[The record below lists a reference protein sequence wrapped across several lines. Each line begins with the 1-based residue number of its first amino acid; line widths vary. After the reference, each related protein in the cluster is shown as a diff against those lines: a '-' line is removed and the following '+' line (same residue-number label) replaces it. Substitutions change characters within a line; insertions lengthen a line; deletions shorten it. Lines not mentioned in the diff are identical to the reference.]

1 MAVTRIN
8 NNQITDAVAGNVY
21 LGINAN
27 TKLQNYSITSTKIAN
42 NLTYG
47 SDLTVTG
54 NLTVQGNTTAID
66 TTITTIEDPVILLAS
81 MQTGTPAVDIGFI
94 GQRGTSEN
102 IAFVWQESTK
112 EFVTAFTSTAESNT
126 VITVTGY
133 ANIHTA
139 NATIGGN
146 VKISGTTSLGGNII
160 SDANVTGTVTGGN
173 LATAGTASA
182 GGNITGG
189 NILTAGYVSATGNIT
204 TANYF
209 FGNGRNITGVTADS
223 ANAETLTGTFL
234 ANNVINS
241 SLQTVGVLSNL
252 SVSGNT
258 TSGNLATGGQ
268 VSATGTVTG
277 GNIATGGYVSAT
289 GDVTGGNVNTTGV
302 VTASGTVTGGNLV
315 TGGYA
320 SASGDVTGANL
331 YTGGAVS
338 ATGSITGGNLYTS
351 GSGGDISGSGNII
364 GGNII
369 TGGLITATGE
379 VTGANLVTG
388 GVVTATGNIATSN
401 YFVGNG
407 RYISGVTADSAN
419 AETLTGTFLNSTV
432 INSSLQTVGVL
443 TSLSVNGE
451 VTQTGGNINTSGYV
465 SATGDVTGGN
475 VNTIGIV
482 TASGTVTGG
491 NLATGGTVSAS
502 GDITGANVNANGY
515 ASASGDITGAN
526 LYTGGAVSA
535 TGSITGGNIYTS
547 GSGGE
552 LSGAGNIT
560 GGNINTSGLVTAS
573 GNVNGGNI
581 NTGGTVSATG
591 NITGA
596 NVNTAQVYGATAL
609 TLSAGTG
616 NINLGTFGNV
626 VLANTYIN
634 GVAYPAQDQDA
645 ANKLYVDNLASTGL
659 TFHTPVYAATSTTL
673 DTATGGTV
681 SYAQPNGVSNGVGAY
696 LQTTGSFDLID
707 TANVQTVGTRILIKN
722 EANAAWNGVYGWA
735 NATTIV
741 RTLDTDTYGTQPNT
755 LSLNDYFFTTNGNVN
770 AGTAFVVNAPT
781 GTITFGTS
789 DITFAVF
796 SQVTAYTAN
805 TAAGISLTGTVF
817 SAKVDNN
824 TTAFDGLGNIIVKA
838 GANLT
843 TPNIGAATGTSL
855 SVTSTVT
862 GGNLATGGTVSAT
875 GTATVGNLAT
885 GGTVSATGTVTGGN
899 LSTGGTISGT
909 GNITG
914 GNVLTSGLVSA
925 TGSVTSGDTIYGA
938 NVSTTGF
945 VTATGDVTGGNLITA
960 GQVSATSDV
969 HGGNLLTTGVVSA
982 TGTATVGNVATGGY
996 VSATGNVTG
1005 NYIIGNGSQL
1015 TGVTASSANA
1025 ETLTGTFIANNVVN
1039 SSLTSVGILNGVS
1052 VSGIANLANV
1062 TASGYVSAIGTVT
1075 AGNVNTAGAVSATG
1089 TVTGGNIATG
1099 GYVSA
1104 TGDVTGGN
1112 LKTSGSNG
1120 NITGAGNISAGGN
1133 VTGGNILTGGYV
1145 SATGNIIT
1153 ANYLFGDGYY
1163 ISNINAANVS
1173 STKITNGGSYA
1184 NVITP
1189 NGNVVVAIGTSS
1201 NVVATFYD
1209 TGININGNVSTTGN
1223 VTAENIRLNS
1233 SQIWTNSTFLS
1244 IGVANPGGGKISI
1257 GDQYPNLI
1265 QIGAN
1270 TTSATLTLGNTTST
1284 VNIPGD
1290 TTAGN
1295 LSATGNVEGNFLVTT
1310 SGGIDSPAANLFLN
1324 YSQLN
1329 TNTGIYDSTGNITFF
1344 VDAGTGTASFG
1355 NATQTINSIVS
1366 FNATNSIKVPVGN
1379 SAQRPVGSTGQFR
1392 FNTTTNYLEV
1402 YDNNMW
1408 TQVGAPS
1415 YTLITDQQFN
1425 GDGTTVVFTLSGN
1438 ATTAGTIVSI
1448 NGVQQIP
1455 TTAYAVSGVTLTFT
1469 EAPAVGDLIDVRVL
1483 TTTTT
1488 VYSIS
1493 NGLGTAEISVVD
1505 GSSNIAAT
1513 GNLVVSGNVYAQNFV
1528 NTSDASLKDNVT
1540 PIVNAGQVV
1549 DGLQGVGYDW
1559 KDGSGHAYG
1568 MIAQAVEQILP
1579 EAVST
1584 NAEGIKSVNYIMVIP
1599 FLIETVKEL
1608 RQDIEAIKAQIQK

>member
-8 NNQITDAVAGNVY
+8 NNQITDAQSGNVY

-27 TKLQNYSITSTKIAN
+27 TKLQNYSITSQKIAN

-66 TTITTIEDPVILLAS
+66 TTFTTIEDPVILLAS
-81 MQTGTPAVDIGFI
+81 GQTGSPAVDIGFI

-102 IAFVWQESTK
+102 ITFAWIESTK
-112 EFVTAFTSTAESNT
+112 EFITAYTPTSETNT
-126 VITVTGY
+126 VIQLGNIANFHTFD
-133 ANIHTA
+133 ANIS
-139 NATIGGN
+139 GN
-146 VKISGTTSLGGNII
+146 ILINGTTSLIGNILN
-160 SDANVTGTVTGGN
+160 DANVTGN
-173 LATAGTASA
+173 LTASSLLGGRVSVSGNVR
-182 GGNITGG
+182 GGNINTAGNVTAGNVSATGNIYADTIYANISGNLTAPGANSDVIFNDNNTANATSGLQFDKYANSLTALGTLVGG
-189 NILTAGYVSATGNIT
+189 NVTTAGYVSATGSVT
-204 TANYF
+204 G
-209 FGNGRNITGVTADS
+209 GNLYTGGEASAYGNVT
-223 ANAETLTGTFL
+223 GG
-234 ANNVINS
+234 NVN
-241 SLQTVGVLSNL
+241 TVG
-252 SVSGNT
+252 T
-258 TSGNLATGGQ
+258 

-277 GNIATGGYVSAT
+277 GNIATGGTVSAT
-289 GDVTGGNVNTTGV
+289 SSVTGSNLYTGGEV
-302 VTASGTVTGGNLV
+302 SATGTVTGGNIST
-315 TGGYA
+315 TG
-320 SASGDVTGANL
+320 SVTGASV
-331 YTGGAVS
+331 YT
-338 ATGSITGGNLYTS
+338 T
-351 GSGGDISGSGNII
+351 GSGGDISGSGNIT

-369 TGGLITATGE
+369 TGGLITATGQ

-407 RYISGVTADSAN
+407 RYVTGVTADSAN
-419 AETLTGTFLNSTV
+419 AETLTGTF
-432 INSSLQTVGVL
+432 INSGVTGSSLTSVGVL
-443 TSLSVNGE
+443 SSLSVNGE
-451 VTQTGGNINTSGYV
+451 VTQSGGNIATSGSV

-475 VNTIGIV
+475 VNTTGIV

-491 NLATGGTVSAS
+491 NLATGGTVSAT

-515 ASASGDITGAN
+515 ASASGDVTGAN

-596 NVNTAQVYGATAL
+596 NVVTAAVYGTTAL
-609 TLSAGTG
+609 TIQAGTG
-616 NINLGTFGNV
+616 NINLNTFGNV

-634 GVAYPAQDQDA
+634 GVAYPVQNDDA
-645 ANKLYVDNLASTGL
+645 ATKYYVDNATSTGL
-659 TFHTPVYAATSTTL
+659 NFHSPVYVATTTTL
-673 DTATGGTV
+673 DTTTGGTV
-681 SYAQPNGVSNGVGAY
+681 GYFEPNGVGNGVASY

-707 TANVQTVGTRILIKN
+707 TANVQTANTRILVKN

-770 AGTAFVVNAPT
+770 GGTAFVVNAPV
-781 GTITFGTS
+781 GTITFGVS

-796 SQVTAYTAN
+796 SQTTTYTAN
-805 TAAGISLTGTVF
+805 TSAGISLIGTVF
-817 SAKVDNN
+817 NAKVDQN
-824 TTAFDGLGNIIVKA
+824 TTAFDGQGNIIVKA

-855 SVTSTVT
+855 SVTGTVTADTAVNTGGTLSAAGTATVGNLATGGTVSATSTVT

-875 GTATVGNLAT
+875 GTIDSSNTITGGNLAT
-885 GGTVSATGTVTGGN
+885 GGTVSA
-899 LSTGGTISGT
+899 SS
-909 GNITG
+909 NITG
-914 GNVLTSGLVSA
+914 GNVLTSGLIS
-925 TGSVTSGDTIYGA
+925 S
-938 NVSTTGF
+938 
-945 VTATGDVTGGNLITA
+945 TGDVTGGNLITA

-1052 VSGIANLANV
+1052 VSGVANLANV
-1062 TASGYVSAIGTVT
+1062 TASGYVSATGTVT
-1075 AGNVNTAGAVSATG
+1075 GGNIATAGTVSATG
-1089 TVTGGNIATG
+1089 TVTGGNVETGGNVSAGGNVTGTNLKTSGSGGNITGNGNISAGGTISATGNITGGNIYTAGQVSATSDVHGGNLLTGGTVSATGTATVGNVATG

-1104 TGDVTGGN
+1104 TGSVTGGN
-1112 LKTSGSNG
+1112 FYTIGQV
-1120 NITGAGNISAGGN
+1120 SAVGN
-1133 VTGGNILTGGYV
+1133 VT
-1145 SATGNIIT
+1145 SDAF
-1153 ANYLFGDGYY
+1153 LFGDGYY

-1173 STKITNGGSYA
+1173 STKIFNGGSYA
-1184 NVITP
+1184 NIATS
-1189 NGNVVVAIGTSS
+1189 NGNLTIAVGSSS
-1201 NVVATFYD
+1201 NLVATFYD
-1209 TGININGNVSTTGN
+1209 TG
-1223 VTAENIRLNS
+1223 
-1233 SQIWTNSTFLS
+1233 
-1244 IGVANPGGGKISI
+1244 
-1257 GDQYPNLI
+1257 
-1265 QIGAN
+1265 
-1270 TTSATLTLGNTTST
+1270 
-1284 VNIPGD
+1284 VNFQGTIF
-1290 TTAGN
+1290 AQ
-1295 LSATGNVEGNFLVTT
+1295 GNVEGNTFIT
-1310 SGGIDSPAANLFLN
+1310 GGAIDTPSANLWLN
-1324 YSQLN
+1324 NQQSD
-1329 TNTGIYDSTGNITFF
+1329 TSVGIYDTNGTITFY
-1344 VDAGTGTASFG
+1344 ANGTTGTASFG
-1355 NATQTINSIVS
+1355 TASQTINSIVS
-1366 FNATNSIKVPVGN
+1366 FNATNSIRVPVGN
-1379 SAQRPVGSTGQFR
+1379 SAQRPAGTTGQFR

-1455 TTAYAVSGVTLTFT
+1455 TTAYAVSGTTLTFT
-1469 EAPAVGDLIDVRVL
+1469 EAPAVGDLIDVRTL